1 MENQEVTLFLTACN
15 RPNLLKVTLVSF
27 LKYNTFPIKEAII
40 MEDSGL
46 KGINDFALKL
56 LPFPCKIIYNEKRM
70 GQMKSIENGAKF
82 INTPYVFHC
91 EEDWEFYSSGFIE
104 ESFKILDKDPNV
116 CCVFLRGY
124 EENRIRSGVNI
135 DFTDKGNCFYVK
147 TKIIPSNNEGGGMR
161 AAGVLT
167 FNPGLRKKEI
177 SLARIP
183 YNNTEDEG
191 TLGYYFNQKGMY
203 GAVTKNPDGF
213 VRHIGWGH
221 HVH

>member
-1 MENQEVTLFLTACN
+1 MENQEVTLFLTSCN

-56 LPFPCKIIYNEKRM
+56 LPFPCKIIYTEKRM

-91 EEDWEFYSSGFIE
+91 EEDWEFYDSGFIE
-104 ESFKILDKDPNV
+104 KSLEIL
-116 CCVFLRGY
+116 
-124 EENRIRSGVNI
+124 E
-135 DFTDKGNCFYVK
+135 
-147 TKIIPSNNEGGGMR
+147 SNNKISVVKLRSYNEYLNRYKMTIENTINP
-161 AAGVLT
+161 LYNIIHQNNISMYT
-167 FNPGLRKKEI
+167 FNPSLRKKEI
-177 SLARIP
+177 SLFGMP
-183 YNNTEDEG
+183 YDNNQDEG
-191 TLGYYFNQKGMY
+191 TIQKLLNAFGYISV
-203 GAVTKNPDGF
+203 VTKNPNGYI
-213 VRHIGWGH
+213 RHIGWND